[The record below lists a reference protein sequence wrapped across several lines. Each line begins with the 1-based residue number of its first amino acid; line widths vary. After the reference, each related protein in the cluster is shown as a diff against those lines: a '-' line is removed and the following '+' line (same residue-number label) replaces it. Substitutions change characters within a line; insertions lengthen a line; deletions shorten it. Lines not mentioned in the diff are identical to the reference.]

1 MIQRG
6 KTIRTWAMAIALAT
20 NFTIQAQTTLKQGF
34 STPPDSVSLWC
45 YYYWISDNVSEKG
58 ITRDLEA
65 MKKFGIGAALIGN
78 IGQPDVPYGKV
89 KILTEPWYKATE
101 HAIREGAGTGVDIG
115 LFNCPGWSQSGGP
128 WVKATD
134 AMRYL
139 AMGETTVTGPVQLN
153 KKLSVV

>member
-58 ITRDLEA
+58 ITRDLVITSYCIHYTKLYEPIEGVPQR
-65 MKKFGIGAALIGN
+65 KRGGIGQISA
-78 IGQPDVPYGKV
+78 
-89 KILTEPWYKATE
+89 
-101 HAIREGAGTGVDIG
+101 
-115 LFNCPGWSQSGGP
+115 
-128 WVKATD
+128 
-134 AMRYL
+134 
-139 AMGETTVTGPVQLN
+139 
-153 KKLSVV
+153 